1 MLQCTTIEKWSHAP
15 QTLSPRL
22 NITVQFHDAIEYFKY
37 GQEKVKQ
44 TSKLFGF
51 TGRDSVLCVCRKNAI
66 QKKQH
71 RDKITLHS
79 LPVLYIYT
87 QNIHYWISINL
98 YPGYYYRYYSTWY
111 EYGTMN
117 NVSPQNTP
125 FTWKLVYE
133 IVIQV
138 ILLKEISLLP
148 TAC

>member
-1 MLQCTTIEKWSHAP
+1 MHHKHFPHVWTLPYSFTMPSNISNTGNKKLNKQANFLDLQEETQC
-15 QTLSPRL
+15 
-22 NITVQFHDAIEYFKY
+22 
-37 GQEKVKQ
+37 
-44 TSKLFGF
+44 
-51 TGRDSVLCVCRKNAI
+51 CVFAGKT
-66 QKKQH
+66 QYKKKQH